1 MTSEVLAGEGAKVPM
16 RGRLDYLDGIRALAA
31 LFVVAHHVYLQVYP
45 GFPENTGPWFLGW
58 LLYGNFAV
66 AVFIV
71 VSGYSLTLAPARRQF
86 HLGMGYWPYL
96 KRRAWRILPAYW
108 AAVLLSS
115 LIFVALIE
123 RRTDVSIGIRDV
135 LVHLGLVQDM
145 VRNTPP
151 NGALWSIA
159 VEWQLYFVFPLFLF
173 ARRRV
178 GAATTALIGVVG
190 VWAINVVARNS
201 APFHRLLN
209 LTPQFAALF
218 IFGMIAAGATARQ
231 QPREGEPAT
240 RVPWG
245 WITVGLFVAS
255 VAACALLGSERVLGV
270 DLYWS
275 DLAVGT
281 TAACLLAALSGP
293 GTSAAKRLL
302 QHRTIVGTG
311 HFSYSIY
318 LVHAPILAVGWLY
331 VVEPLHWS
339 RNASFVLMLVSVV
352 PVAIAASYGF
362 YRLVERP
369 FMNRRAAV
377 TARPAARG

>member
-1 MTSEVLAGEGAKVPM
+1 MTSEVLAGEGAKAPL

-96 KRRAWRILPAYW
+96 SRRAWRILPAYW

-115 LIFVALIE
+115 LAFVVLIE
-123 RRTDVSIGIRDV
+123 PRSGVSIGVKDV
-135 LVHLGLVQDM
+135 LVHLGLVQD
-145 VRNTPP
+145 VIQNTPP

-159 VEWQLYFVFPLFLF
+159 VEWQLYFVFPLFLL
-173 ARRRV
+173 ARRVV
-178 GAATTALIGVVG
+178 GPVATVALGVVG

-209 LTPQFAALF
+209 FTPQFAALF
-218 IFGMIAAGATARQ
+218 IFGMIAAGATTR
-231 QPREGEPAT
+231 REKGS

-245 WITVGLFVAS
+245 WITLGLFLAS
-255 VAACALLGSERVLGV
+255 VAACAVLGSERVLGV

-275 DLAVGT
+275 DLVVGT
-281 TAACLLAALSGP
+281 AAACLLAALSGS
-293 GTSAAKRLL
+293 GTSAVKRFL
-302 QHRTIVGTG
+302 QHRHIVNTG

-318 LVHAPILAVGWLY
+318 LIHAPILAIGWLY

-339 RNASFVLMLVSVV
+339 RNASFVMMLITVV

-362 YRLVERP
+362 YLLVERP
-369 FMNRRAAV
+369 FMNRRAA
-377 TARPAARG
+377 ARSSA

>member
-1 MTSEVLAGEGAKVPM
+1 MTSEVLAGDGARVPV

-31 LFVVAHHVYLQVYP
+31 LFVVAHHVYIQVYP

-86 HLGMGYWPYL
+86 HLGTGYWPYL

-115 LIFVALIE
+115 LIFVLLIE
-123 RRTDVSIGIRDV
+123 PRVDVTIGIRDV
-135 LVHLGLVQDM
+135 LVHLGLVQDV

-159 VEWQLYFVFPLFLF
+159 VEWQLYFVFPLFLLS
-173 ARRRV
+173 RRV
-178 GAATTALIGVVG
+178 LGPVATAAAGIIG
-190 VWAINVVARNS
+190 VWAVNVLARNS

-218 IFGMIAAGATARQ
+218 IFGMLAAGATVHRGRAR
-231 QPREGEPAT
+231 RLS
-240 RVPWG
+240 WG
-245 WITVGLFVAS
+245 WITVGLVVAS
-255 VAACALLGSERVLGV
+255 VIACAVLGSERILGV

-281 TAACLLAALSGP
+281 AAACLLAALSGSS
-293 GTSAAKRLL
+293 TSAVKRFL
-302 QHRTIVGTG
+302 QHRHIVGTG

-331 VVEPLHWS
+331 VVAPLHWS
-339 RNASFVLMLVSVV
+339 RNASFVAMIVTVV

-362 YRLVERP
+362 YLLIERP

-377 TARPAARG
+377 AVRSAS

>member
-1 MTSEVLAGEGAKVPM
+1 MTSEVLAGEGAKAPM
-16 RGRLDYLDGIRALAA
+16 RARLDYLDGIRALAA

-86 HLGMGYWPYL
+86 HLGTGYWPYL

-108 AAVLLSS
+108 AAVLRLVVV
-115 LIFVALIE
+115 FVVLIE
-123 RRTDVSIGIRDV
+123 PRADVSIGIRDV

-145 VRNTPP
+145 LQNTPP

-159 VEWQLYFVFPLFLF
+159 IEWQLYFVFPLFLL
-173 ARRRV
+173 ARRVV
-178 GAATTALIGVVG
+178 GPVATAAIGVVG

-209 LTPQFAALF
+209 LTPAVRGPVHLRDDRGRRHGPTRSSRRGFR
-218 IFGMIAAGATARQ
+218 GAGSPSGCSSRRWRPAR
-231 QPREGEPAT
+231 
-240 RVPWG
+240 
-245 WITVGLFVAS
+245 
-255 VAACALLGSERVLGV
+255 C
-270 DLYWS
+270 
-275 DLAVGT
+275 
-281 TAACLLAALSGP
+281 
-293 GTSAAKRLL
+293 SAASGSWASTSTGRIWPSGQRRPACSPPSRVRAPARPSASL
-302 QHRTIVGTG
+302 QHRHIVATG

-318 LVHAPILAVGWLY
+318 LVHAPILAIGWLY

-339 RNASFVLMLVSVV
+339 RNASFVMMLVTVV

-362 YRLVERP
+362 YLLVER
-369 FMNRRAAV
+369 RS
-377 TARPAARG
+377 